1 MAVMKN
7 KISIILGGAGFIGSQ
22 LIKFLL
28 NENKKVIVID
38 NLCRG
43 SIDFIESNEEVLFE
57 KVNLDNLEDTSNCLR
72 KIENKFEIDE
82 IWHLAANSDIPAG
95 IEDPNIDMRDTFMT
109 TYNLLIA
116 IKNINVNKIM
126 FASSSA
132 VYGDLGELLISENSA
147 PLMPISNYGAMKLSS
162 EAILSSHVEQNNTN
176 LIIYRFPNVVGYP
189 ATHGVIFDFIN
200 KLIKT
205 PDTLKVLGNGTQN
218 KAYLHVKDL
227 IEAMLFI
234 RDTIDKKRLIINIG
248 PPDKGITVK
257 EIAEITRDFVS
268 PNATIEFGQE
278 NKGWVGD
285 VPKFYYDTSLLKSL
299 GFKKVSSSKDAIK
312 ISVKEIFNQLR
323 K

>member
-1 MAVMKN
+1 
-7 KISIILGGAGFIGSQ
+7 
-22 LIKFLL
+22 
-28 NENKKVIVID
+28 
-38 NLCRG
+38 
-43 SIDFIESNEEVLFE
+43 
-57 KVNLDNLEDTSNCLR
+57 
-72 KIENKFEIDE
+72 
-82 IWHLAANSDIPAG
+82 
-95 IEDPNIDMRDTFMT
+95 
-109 TYNLLIA
+109 
-116 IKNINVNKIM
+116 M

-268 PNATIEFGQE
+268 PNATIEFGQT

-285 VPKFYYDTSLLKSL
+285 VPKFYYDTSLLKSF
-299 GFKKVSSSKDAIK
+299 GFKKVSSSKEAIR
-312 ISVKEIFNQLR
+312 ISVKEIFNQLC